1 MLFAATWMDLG
12 IIIRGQTEKEN
23 IEKISYDITHM
34 SNLSKKWYTW
44 TYLQNRNRLT
54 DFENKFMVAKGET
67 SGAREG

>member
-34 SNLSKKWYTW
+34 SNLSKK
-44 TYLQNRNRLT
+44 
-54 DFENKFMVAKGET
+54 
-67 SGAREG
+67 